1 MVQNNAEYDA
11 IIIGTGQGG
20 MPLAQALNQA
30 GWKTGIIERKY
41 VGGTCINYGCTPTKT
56 MVASARIA
64 YLARR
69 AGDFGV
75 HVPSVSVNLEE
86 VRQRKQGVVESF
98 REGSEQR
105 LTDAEHIELIH
116 GHGRFIDTHTV
127 EVELHNS
134 GSRRLTADHIFI
146 NTGGRP
152 RKLNIPGIEDIEP
165 LDSTSIMELNDLP
178 DHLIVIG
185 GGYIGIE
192 FGQMFRR
199 FGSKVSIVQR
209 GDQLLAREDRDVA
222 GEVLDILR
230 DDGIEVYLNSEVTH
244 IQKDSGGK
252 ITFTIS
258 SSEKEVNIEG
268 SHVLVAAGRVPNTD
282 DLHLD
287 AAGIEQNKKGQVVV
301 DDKLETNVDGIYA
314 IGDVR
319 PGPQFTHISYDDY
332 RILQTNILEGGDAST
347 GGRLVPYTVFI
358 DPQLGRIGL
367 SEEQAKAQHIDYR
380 VAKLPMEYVAR
391 AIETGET
398 RGFMKAL
405 VDSESKKILGC
416 AILGSQGGEIMSM
429 LQIAMMGDLP
439 YTALK
444 EGIFTHPLFSEALNS
459 LFFTLE

>member
-1 MVQNNAEYDA
+1 MQTTEKFEA

-30 GWKTGIIERKY
+30 GWNTAIIERKY

-56 MVASARIA
+56 MVASARVA
-64 YLARR
+64 YLTRR

-75 HVPSVSVNLEE
+75 RVPSVSVDLGE
-86 VRQRKQGVVESF
+86 VRQRKQQVVESF
-98 REGSEQR
+98 RGGSEQR
-105 LTDAEHIELIH
+105 LTDAENIELIR
-116 GHGRFIDTHTV
+116 GHGRFTDSHTV
-127 EVELHNS
+127 EVELDDN
-134 GSRRLTADHIFI
+134 GSRHLTAEHIFI

-152 RKLNIPGIEDIEP
+152 RKLNIPGIEEIEP
-165 LDSTSIMELNDLP
+165 LDSTSIMELSELP
-178 DHLIVIG
+178 DHLIVVG
-185 GGYIGIE
+185 GGYIGLE

-199 FGSKVSIVQR
+199 FGSKVTIVQR
-209 GDQLLAREDRDVA
+209 GDQLLTREDQDVA
-222 GEVLDILR
+222 GEVLDIVR
-230 DDGIEVYLNSEVTH
+230 DDGIDVYLNSEVTH
-244 IQKDSGGK
+244 IQKESDSE
-252 ITFTIS
+252 IQFTIS
-258 SSEKEVNIEG
+258 TPDTDLTING
-268 SHVLVAAGRVPNTD
+268 SHLLVAAGRVPNTD
-282 DLHLD
+282 DLNLD

-301 DDKLETNVDGIYA
+301 NDKLETNVEGIYA

-319 PGPQFTHISYDDY
+319 PGPQFTHIAYDDY
-332 RILQTNILEGGDAST
+332 RILQTNILKDGNAST
-347 GGRLVPYTVFI
+347 KDRLVPYTVFI

-367 SEEQAKAQHIDYR
+367 SEEQAKAQNINYR
-380 VAKLPMEYVAR
+380 LAKLPMEYVAR

-405 VDSESKKILGC
+405 VDPESDRILGC

-459 LFFTLE
+459 LFFPLE

>member
-1 MVQNNAEYDA
+1 MAQNIEEYDA

-20 MPLAQALNQA
+20 MPLAQALDQA

-64 YLARR
+64 YLAKR

-98 REGSEQR
+98 RGGSEQR
-105 LTDAEHIELIH
+105 LTDAENIELIR
-116 GHGRFIDTHTV
+116 GHGRFVDTHIV
-127 EVELHNS
+127 EVESENN

-152 RKLNIPGIEDIEP
+152 REVNIPGIEEIEP
-165 LDSTSIMELNDLP
+165 LDSTSIMELSELP
-178 DHLIVIG
+178 DHLVVIG
-185 GGYIGIE
+185 GGYIGLE

-199 FGSKVSIVQR
+199 FGSRVSIVQR
-209 GDQLLAREDRDVA
+209 GDQVLTREDRDVA
-222 GEVLDILR
+222 DEVLDILQ
-230 DDGIEVYLNSEVTH
+230 DDGIDVYLDSEVTR
-244 IQKDSGGK
+244 IVNESDGE

-258 SSEKEVNIEG
+258 TPDRDVNVEG
-268 SHVLVAAGRVPNTD
+268 SHLLVAAGRIPNTD
-282 DLHLD
+282 DLNLE
-287 AAGIEQNKKGQVVV
+287 AAGIEQNKRGQVVV
-301 DDKLETNVDGIYA
+301 NDKLETSVEGVYA

-319 PGPQFTHISYDDY
+319 PGLQFTHISYDDY
-332 RILQTNILEGGDAST
+332 RILQTNILKGGDAST
-347 GGRLVPYTVFI
+347 EGRLVPYTVFI

-367 SEEQAKAQHIDYR
+367 SEEQAKARNIDYQL
-380 VAKLPMEYVAR
+380 AKLPLEYVAR

-405 VDSESKKILGC
+405 VDPDSERILGC
-416 AILGSQGGEIMSM
+416 SILGSQGGEIMSM

-444 EGIFTHPLFSEALNS
+444 EGVFTHPLFAEALNS